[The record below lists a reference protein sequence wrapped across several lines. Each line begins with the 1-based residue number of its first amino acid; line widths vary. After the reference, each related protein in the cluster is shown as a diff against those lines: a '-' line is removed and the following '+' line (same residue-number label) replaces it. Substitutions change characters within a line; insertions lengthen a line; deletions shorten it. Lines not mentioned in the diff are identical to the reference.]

1 MRSPVAMDRH
11 EYVAPARGVSL
22 LRLSV
27 PQRLAIVAVAVCF
40 LWLAVYWALR

>member
-1 MRSPVAMDRH
+1 MGSHEAMERH
-11 EYVAPARGVSL
+11 LSVAPTHGVSL

-27 PQRLAIVAVAVCF
+27 PTRLVIVALAVCF